1 MVAED
6 GGSPPDHTGGDTFES
21 PARSGASTQHGDATG
36 APAGFESPAGSGAST
51 QHGDAT
57 GAPAGF
63 EPPTGSGASV
73 QHGDAVDAPAV
84 TVGSSPTIDIGSGDW
99 RPMSILGEL
108 TNGGLLEYMSEQGA
122 AAEVLDAIEA

>member
-6 GGSPPDHTGGDTFES
+6 GGSPTDHTGGDTFES
-21 PARSGASTQHGDATG
+21 PARSGASTQR
-36 APAGFESPAGSGAST
+36 
-51 QHGDAT
+51 GDAT

-84 TVGSSPTIDIGSGDW
+84 TMGSSPTIDIGSGDY
-99 RPMSILGEL
+99 E
-108 TNGGLLEYMSEQGA
+108 NGT
-122 AAEVLDAIEA
+122 